1 MSYDTHYCQLELG
14 VSSQINNYVEKTLAF
29 VIFQLQL
36 TGTCTITGQDV
47 KIEFRLLLFILFL
60 KGMSPMNLLTFVF

>member
-36 TGTCTITGQDV
+36 TGTYVQSQA
-47 KIEFRLLLFILFL
+47 RML
-60 KGMSPMNLLTFVF
+60 KYNFDYYYFFYS